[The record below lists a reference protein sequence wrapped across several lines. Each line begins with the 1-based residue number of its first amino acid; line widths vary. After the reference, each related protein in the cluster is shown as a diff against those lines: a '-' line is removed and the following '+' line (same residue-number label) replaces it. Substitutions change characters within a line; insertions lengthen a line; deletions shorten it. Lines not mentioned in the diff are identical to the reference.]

1 MKTFTATADS
11 KSTIGY
17 CRYGATS
24 WNTGYDT
31 GACQGAYEGTSASD
45 SRVGIMVFQ
54 DAGLYLKGRAIKKI
68 TFSITCPGAGSG
80 SSSKKLS
87 FRKANY
93 QYINK
98 DVKGSAQVGSALGTL
113 TGKFYENTSTHTLNS
128 TSNSAFFNALKQY
141 LYEGNCALI
150 IYNGEVSGSNEG
162 DYSSNYARINSIT
175 ITVEYEEATVWY
187 HNGSQWIECG
197 VYYFNGGSWVQV
209 VPYYNSGGSWVR
221 T

>member
-1 MKTFTATADS
+1 MKTFSATADS
-11 KSTIGY
+11 TSTIGY

-31 GACQGAYEGTSASD
+31 GACQGAYEGTEASD

-54 DAGLYLKGRAIKKI
+54 NAGENLKGRAIKSI

-80 SSSKKLS
+80 SSSKVLS

-98 DVKGSAQVGSALGTL
+98 NVKGSDQVGDSLGTL
-113 TGKFYENTSTHTLNS
+113 TGKFYLNTSTHVLSS
-128 TSNSAFFNALKQY
+128 TSNSAFFDALKQY
-141 LYEGNCALI
+141 LCEGNCTLI
-150 IYNGEVSGSNEG
+150 IYNGEVSDSDAG

-175 ITVEYEEATVWY
+175 MTVEYEEATVWY
-187 HNGSQWIECG
+187 HNGSQWIECC
-197 VYYFNGGSWVQV
+197 VYYCNGGTWVQV
-209 VPYYNSGGSWVR
+209 QPYYYSGGSWIL